1 MTYKTVPFI
10 QAMRTEYY
18 NYSAT
23 KLKMV
28 RDLVDEYEAGQALE
42 A

>member
-1 MTYKTVPFI
+1 
-10 QAMRTEYY
+10 MRTEHY

-28 RDLVDEYEAGQALE
+28 RDLVDEYEANTIQLAHE
-42 A
+42 IKQ

>member
-1 MTYKTVPFI
+1 MPWLPFV

-28 RDLVDEYEAGQALE
+28 RDLVDEYETDQALE
-42 A
+42 V